1 MRKLMFIME
10 SLAGGGAER
19 AMIELLNN
27 FDYTKYSVTLCVIF
41 GSGIY
46 TTRVPSQVQLINIFV
61 DGDSSFR
68 VSLKERA
75 LASYRKRGSTW
86 LMNYLIKRKVRQ
98 RKYDAIV
105 SFMEG
110 YPVIFHS
117 LICGWSP
124 RNISWIHCDLST
136 YHWTRNF
143 FRDLRD
149 ERYCY
154 EKMDELVFV
163 SSNAMK
169 AFEYLYDISVPKECI
184 YNVIDVERIRG
195 LAEEFNVT
203 YDRLTITLIG
213 SLYKVKGYD
222 RIIRVA
228 KMLKDDGYSFRVQ
241 ILGNGEELEAL
252 TQLKNEM
259 GVSEEVSFLSFRKNP
274 YPYLKQ
280 SDIFVSSS
288 LSEGLPLVIC
298 EALALGVPVVATK
311 TAGSMELLDDGKY
324 GVLAEQDDHSL
335 YEAIKKLMD
344 DIELRD
350 YYREKAGARAKI
362 FEVQQTM
369 QKVYNIIDG
378 K

>member
-19 AMIELLNN
+19 AIIELLNN

-46 TTRVPSQVQLINIFV
+46 TTKVPSQVQLINIFV
-61 DGDSSFR
+61 DEDSSFR
-68 VSLKERA
+68 VSLKNRA
-75 LASYRKRGSTW
+75 LKYYRKRGSTW
-86 LMNYLIKRKVRQ
+86 LMKYLIRRKVRK
-98 RKYDAIV
+98 RKYDVIV

-117 LICGWSP
+117 LICEWSSK
-124 RNISWIHCDLST
+124 NISWIHCDLGT
-136 YHWTRNF
+136 YHWTKNF

-169 AFEYLYDISVPKECI
+169 AFECLYDISVPKECI
-184 YNVIDVERIRG
+184 YNVIDVERIRE
-195 LAEEFNVT
+195 LAEEFNIT

-222 RIIRVA
+222 RVIRVA
-228 KMLKDDGYSFRVQ
+228 KMLKDDGYSFRFQ

-259 GVSEEVSFLSFRKNP
+259 GVQEEVSFLSFQKNP

-288 LSEGLPLVIC
+288 LSEGLSLVIC
-298 EALALGVPVVATK
+298 EALALSVPVVATK

-350 YYREKAGARAKI
+350 YYREKASARIKI

-369 QKVYNIIDG
+369 QKVYNIID
-378 K
+378 KK